1 MMPWG
6 HLAIGYLVYTVLARV
21 RRYRAPE
28 GAPTLV
34 LAFAT
39 QLPDLVD
46 KPLNWWFSI
55 FDGRGASHSLF
66 VITVVCI
73 LAFVVARNY
82 DRDELAVAFSV
93 GMYTHL
99 LGDAGS
105 ALLSGEFGRASF
117 LVWPLL
123 PAPTYPKDSLIDHLD
138 AWLFYLRMLPHSPVE
153 FLTSRFGFQIVLLFV
168 LFGIW
173 ALDGFPGIGTLWR
186 VVTRRSDDGS
196 TRVPGR

>member
-6 HLAIGYLVYTVLARV
+6 HLAVGYLVYTMLIRV
-21 RRYRAPE
+21 RGHRAPT
-28 GAPTLV
+28 GVPTLA

-55 FDGRGASHSLF
+55 FDGRGISHSLF
-66 VITVVCI
+66 TVTALCALVFFI
-73 LAFVVARNY
+73 ARAY
-82 DRDELAVAFSV
+82 DQDELPVAFSI

-105 ALLSGEFGRASF
+105 ALLSGQFDRATF

-123 PAPTYPKDSLIDHLD
+123 PAPTYPKDSLADHLD
-138 AWLFYLRMLPHSPVE
+138 AWLAFLRMAPNAPVE
-153 FLTSRFGFQIVLLFV
+153 FLTSRFGFQILLSIV

-173 ALDGFPGIGTLWR
+173 ASDGFPGVGTLWR
-186 VVTRRSDDGS
+186 LVTRRADD
-196 TRVPGR
+196 TARTPE

>member
-6 HLAIGYLVYTVLARV
+6 HLAIGYLVYTVLVRV
-21 RRYRAPE
+21 RGYRAPE
-28 GAPTLV
+28 GAPALV

-55 FDGRGASHSLF
+55 FDGRGAGHSLF
-66 VITVVCI
+66 IITVVCI
-73 LAFVVARNY
+73 LAFVVARKY
-82 DRDELAVAFSV
+82 DWDELPVAFSV

-105 ALLSGEFGRASF
+105 ALLSGQFDRAAF
-117 LVWPLL
+117 LLWPLL
-123 PAPTYPKDSLIDHLD
+123 PAPAYPKDSLFDHLD
-138 AWLFYLRMLPHSPVE
+138 AWLFYLRMLPRSPME
-153 FLTSRFGFQIVLLFV
+153 FLTSRFGFQVVLLFV

-173 ALDGFPGIGTLWR
+173 ASDGFPGIGTLWR
-186 VVTRRSDDGS
+186 LVTRRADDPAR
-196 TRVPGR
+196 TPE

>member
-6 HLAIGYLVYTVLARV
+6 HLAVGYLAYTVLVRV
-21 RRYRAPE
+21 QGRRAPE

-34 LAFAT
+34 LALAT

-55 FDGRGASHSLF
+55 FDGRGISHSLLA
-66 VITVVCI
+66 VTVVCALVFV
-73 LAFVVARNY
+73 LARKY
-82 DRDELAVAFSV
+82 DRDELSVAFLV

-105 ALLSGEFGRASF
+105 ALLSGQFDRATF
-117 LVWPLL
+117 LLWPLL

-138 AWLFYLRMLPHSPVE
+138 AWLFYLRMLPQSPME
-153 FLTSRFGFQIVLLFV
+153 FLTSRFGFQILLLFG

-173 ALDGFPGIGTLWR
+173 ALDGFPGVGTLWR
-186 VVTRRSDDGS
+186 LVTRRPEDGA